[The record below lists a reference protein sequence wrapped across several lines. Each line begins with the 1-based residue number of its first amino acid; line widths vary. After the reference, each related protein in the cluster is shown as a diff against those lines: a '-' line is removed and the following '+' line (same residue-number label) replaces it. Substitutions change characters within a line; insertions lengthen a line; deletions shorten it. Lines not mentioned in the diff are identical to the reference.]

1 MADESV
7 HVHIRITSDKKEIAA
22 TRREL
27 ERLSAAGRTADA
39 DFGDL
44 NDTLDDHNDRHKRL
58 QANSRSSS
66 SALNGN
72 GSAASNL
79 GNKLRKTSKDMDFMD
94 KSRKALAS
102 GLKTGLKFALIGST
116 IEMIAMGAAI
126 ASVNGL
132 FAIGSASMKVYKF
145 AMTGLAAGIA
155 VGIGALATFA
165 AAQRQYN
172 AAINGFSYKSA
183 PALGA
188 SVNQSMAALRNL
200 TSDSRVAVF
209 GMESLNSAFAN
220 VSKNANLT
228 KPLQDALAG
237 VGDFAVAAGGD
248 IGKNFAQAAEFVGLL
263 QKEGKLTDDLLGS
276 AEKVGPQF
284 AKALK
289 DSGKTGAAE
298 IMTLLSSGALAESAG
313 VTGALGAVNNT
324 LMGQFKGFFTQMQSR
339 FADLGQTFLPGVTK
353 AFSQI
358 QVIVKTAFTRISGT
372 MSGINSDGF
381 FDGVVKVTEKLTDMF
396 INFFDKYLPQAQTMF
411 SGVGSLFGKLRGF
424 WTDFVKGMESL
435 KGASAIIN
443 SAFGTAFK
451 QMFEGF
457 GGSLQMFGKL
467 ITDNEPKF
475 VEFGNALAGAFKGV
489 QDFFNG
495 FKEFFVSNLPV
506 ISTLIDGLGSLLGLI
521 GKVVGGIASIGKNA
535 GAGPLGSI
543 LSLGLVGGAAIG
555 MNALGSKGKLGRA
568 GGLLRR
574 AGGAGSTPAT
584 SGPGMSNAATI
595 NTRIVYLNT
604 NRVIDRG
611 RSGQTP
617 TPGGGTPPPPTR
629 GQRIKQGAGQH
640 FQNNKGMY
648 KMGGAMLGIAA
659 MSQFAN
665 EDANPYL
672 AAGGMLS
679 MINPYAGVA
688 VAGLGTA
695 ATSKTIGGG
704 AVSGAI
710 GGAGAGALI
719 GTMIAPGVG
728 TAIGA
733 GIGAAAGATFGAIM
747 AQNNAA
753 NDERKVA
760 KGQGQDLIRRG
771 AGADIMSSLLG
782 EADVKAARDRVSAL
796 SESNDRAQTV
806 FRQFKETEKALGRA
820 DDPGYSNEKIVKEME
835 KRGVYLTKAEKDT
848 LSNQKRLTSYYKAQ
862 QEQTEALIGLE
873 PGFQHFEDQTGRL
886 AGITGTTTKE
896 MANLAGKMG
905 VDLLDP
911 TRTLSQNLKDLGLA
925 TVLTGEQIA
934 GVQRKLYAENIEK
947 VFGKA
952 KDIQNATAALDQA
965 AEGVRQGGLGAS
977 GADAADFARTLLE
990 QELTLAGGDVTKA
1003 IGKIQTGFLGVNN
1016 DLKGKAFLDPESPV
1030 FGLESIFQKM
1040 VEGDEQGRT
1049 AMQMLLET
1057 ISQSLIEINQ
1067 KTASNTLTAIA
1078 GAGLQ
1083 VAGGDEYGLNTQ
1095 IQSRLDVL
1103 TRAAAGDQNALVDS
1117 GIARRDAEGNIIG
1130 PTNMTDIAGQQLRG
1144 LSGLAGQISQGKV
1157 LSEGA
1162 YDEQGN
1168 LIAGSQQTLKG
1179 EELAATLEKLLSS
1192 FGINTG
1198 MTDIEGK
1205 PIGFDLMNQP
1215 GEGSASPLDDK
1226 TIEAMNAVIKTFG
1239 ETPPWMNS
1247 DNVPGWYATNPAWHT
1262 QAPQW
1267 YDDTIKVQAI
1277 ADTSTPRAMGDATS
1291 SRLGRTMSRHSYLDS
1306 TLPGTRSVTSSFR
1319 NFGLGSLK
1327 SDHLTGNAYDLTG
1340 QNLVGYSN
1348 AVNSGGGFAEFHGS
1362 GGDRHLHVVPG
1373 ETPIGDSISSMTPMV
1388 SSGGG
1393 GGTYSYSINVYPS
1406 AGQDATA
1413 IAQEV
1418 MNRIDEKE
1426 KSTRER
1432 A

>member
-435 KGASAIIN
+435 KGASTVIN
-443 SAFGTAFK
+443 SAFGTAFR

-475 VEFGNALAGAFKGV
+475 VEFGNAMATAFKGV

-495 FKEFFVSNLPV
+495 FKQFFVSNLPV
-506 ISTLIDGLGSLLGLI
+506 ISTLISGLGSLLGLL
-521 GKVVGGIASIGKNA
+521 GKVVGGISQIGKGTGS
-535 GAGPLGSI
+535 GAGGSI
-543 LSLGLVGGAAIG
+543 MSLLAVGGLAVG
-555 MNALGSKGKLGRA
+555 MNALGSKGKLGKA
-568 GGLLRR
+568 GGLIRR

-584 SGPGMSNAATI
+584 SGPGMTGTMAMSAQVVNLTAGRI
-595 NTRIVYLNT
+595 NQH
-604 NRVIDRG
+604 G
-611 RSGQTP
+611 PG
-617 TPGGGTPPPPTR
+617 TPGIKPGTPGAGNSPHLAPPPPPTR
-629 GQRIKQGAGQH
+629 GQRIGGH
-640 FQNNKGMY
+640 FQNNAGMY
-648 KMGGAMLGIAA
+648 KMGGAMAGIAG
-659 MSQFAN
+659 MSHFAN

-733 GIGAAAGATFGAIM
+733 GIGAAAGATFGAII

-835 KRGVYLTKAEKDT
+835 KRGIKLTAAEKDT
-848 LSNQKRLTSYYKAQ
+848 LSNQKRLTSYYNAQ

-873 PGFQHFEDQTGRL
+873 PGFEKFDDQTSRL
-886 AGITGTTTKE
+886 AGITGTTAKE

-911 TRTLSQNLKDLGLA
+911 TRSLTQNLKDLGLA
-925 TVLTGEQIA
+925 TVLTSEQIA

-952 KDIQNATAALDQA
+952 KEVQNATAALDQA

-1067 KTASNTLTAIA
+1067 KTASNTLTAVA
-1078 GAGLQ
+1078 NAGLQ
-1083 VAGGDEYGLNTQ
+1083 VAGGDEYGLNTS
-1095 IQSRLDVL
+1095 IQKQLDL
-1103 TRAAAGDQNALVDS
+1103 FTRAAAGDAGALKES
-1117 GIARRDAEGNIIG
+1117 GLNNSVEA
-1130 PTNMTDIAGQQLRG
+1130 QQR
-1144 LSGLAGQISQGKV
+1144 LSGLTGLAEAISAGQVK
-1157 LSEGA
+1157 
-1162 YDEQGN
+1162 DEFGT
-1168 LIAGSQQTLKG
+1168 TLKG
-1179 EELAATLEKLLSS
+1179 EELATTLEGLFRSY
-1192 FGINTG
+1192 GITTG
-1198 MTDIEGK
+1198 KTDANGN

-1226 TIEAMNAVIKTFG
+1226 TIEAMNAVITTFG

-1247 DNVPGWYATNPAWHT
+1247 ENVPGWYATNPAWHT

-1277 ADTSTPRAMGDATS
+1277 TQDTSTPRAMGDATS

-1319 NFGLGSLK
+1319 DFGLGSLK

-1373 ETPIGDSISSMTPMV
+1373 ETPIGDSVSSMTPMV